1 MNESSYIAA
10 TKEALNKAYVPYSN
24 YPVGAL
30 VVTDNG
36 NTYSG
41 CNVENASY
49 PEGHCAETAAIA
61 SMVMGGEKHI
71 RMIYVMSKN
80 DQGGCPCGGCR
91 KRIREFSDID
101 TQVILC
107 SPSGV
112 QQRLLLADLLPN
124 SFGPEHLL

>member
-1 MNESSYIAA
+1 MSESSHIAA
-10 TKEALNKAYVPYSN
+10 TKEAMNKAYVPYSN

-30 VVTDNG
+30 IVTKNG

-49 PEGHCAETAAIA
+49 PLGNCAEAAAIT
-61 SMVMGGEKHI
+61 SMVLAGEKNI
-71 RMIYVMSKN
+71 KMIYVMSQN
-80 DQGGCPCGGCR
+80 DQGGSPCGGCR
-91 KRIREFSDID
+91 QRIREFSDVD

-112 QQRLLLADLLPN
+112 KLLEILQKTLSPRWA
-124 SFGPEHLL
+124 

>member
-1 MNESSYIAA
+1 MSESSYIAA
-10 TKEALNKAYVPYSN
+10 TKEAMNKAYVPYSN

-30 VVTDNG
+30 IVTKNG

-49 PEGHCAETAAIA
+49 PLGNCAEAAAIT
-61 SMVMGGEKHI
+61 SMVLAGEKNI
-71 RMIYVMSKN
+71 KMIYVMSQN
-80 DQGGCPCGGCR
+80 DQGGSPCGGCR
-91 KRIREFSDID
+91 QRIREFSDID

-112 QQRLLLADLLPN
+112 QQRLLLSDLLPN